1 MQIIWIGGSTAQVK
15 KISVTGK
22 GLIKLTVII
31 CIFLFLTGFGIHFLG
46 YRIAFH
52 FSPELTR
59 AMGGAISIQ
68 QKEAIETNYKEQVQK
83 LETNIA
89 KANQKIEE
97 LTVLK
102 ELTIS
107 IPNNLLYISW
117 FKFARPLLAI
127 DLKPLWLQ
135 RRQDP

>member
-59 AMGGAISIQ
+59 AVGGAISIQ

-102 ELTIS
+102 DQ
-107 IPNNLLYISW
+107 
-117 FKFARPLLAI
+117 FADIANPAPVKSKTN
-127 DLKPLWLQ
+127 DLNTK
-135 RRQDP
+135 